1 MGPSGGRWYRGAVLR
16 PSLALIALVAV
27 VATLAALTLLPDVRP
42 EVPDASITL
51 YDVAL
56 TLYPEAD
63 PDATWTFS
71 APEARFDPRLE
82 TTLLMSVQDG
92 RRVVGGEVDFT
103 LEGDEVTI
111 DRNDDLIGDRLSAH
125 LVADG
130 WDIDMASRGA
140 RRVRI
145 AQREGRFEVPRA
157 EIRGE
162 GLDGVYEDMLI
173 SFDFTEFE
181 AGGPGTVGYASFEA
195 DRVPLAES
203 GP

>member
-1 MGPSGGRWYRGAVLR
+1 MSGSEARWYRDPVRWSFALIVLAAVIA
-16 PSLALIALVAV
+16 SLAI
-27 VATLAALTLLPDVRP
+27 LASLPDRRP
-42 EVPDASITL
+42 EVPDATITL
-51 YDVAL
+51 FDVNL

-63 PDATWTFS
+63 PDATWSFA
-71 APEARFDPRLE
+71 APEAHFDPRVE
-82 TTLLMSVQDG
+82 TTRLLGVHDG
-92 RRVVGGEVDFT
+92 RRVVGDEIDFT
-103 LEGDEVTI
+103 LVGDEVLI

-125 LVADG
+125 MVADG
-130 WDIDMASRGA
+130 WDLDMASRGG
-140 RRVRI
+140 RQVRI

-195 DRVPLAES
+195 DRVPRAEPS
-203 GP
+203 P